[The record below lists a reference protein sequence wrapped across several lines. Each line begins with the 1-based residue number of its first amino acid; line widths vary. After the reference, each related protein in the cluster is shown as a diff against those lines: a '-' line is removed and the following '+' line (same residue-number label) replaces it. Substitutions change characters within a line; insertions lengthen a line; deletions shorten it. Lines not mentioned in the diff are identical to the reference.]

1 MDDYLKIPT
10 QWPED
15 IVKILYIF
23 YNVQLVKY
31 IPYKQI
37 SILILKSNQVIVFV
51 GMVSLKVL
59 DQTLYLLII

>member
-23 YNVQLVKY
+23 SNVQLVKY
-31 IPYKQI
+31 IHYKQI
-37 SILILKSNQVIVFV
+37 SILILKSNQVILLV
-51 GMVSLKVL
+51 GMVSHKVFY
-59 DQTLYLLII
+59 QTLYLLII

>member
-1 MDDYLKIPT
+1 MDDYLKIPI

-31 IPYKQI
+31 IHYKQI
-37 SILILKSNQVIVFV
+37 SILILKSNQVILLV

>member
-31 IPYKQI
+31 THYKQI
-37 SILILKSNQVIVFV
+37 SILILKSNQVILLV

>member
-31 IPYKQI
+31 IHYKQI
-37 SILILKSNQVIVFV
+37 SILILKSNQVILLV

-59 DQTLYLLII
+59 DHTLYLLII

>member
-1 MDDYLKIPT
+1 MNDYLKIPT
-10 QWPED
+10 HWPED

-31 IPYKQI
+31 IHYKQI
-37 SILILKSNQVIVFV
+37 SILILKSNQVILLV